1 MIRSLIRLIGILLAL
16 PILGLFALALFT
28 PITGWGIAYLAALN
42 LLAFGLIAVPR
53 WRRGSLTLIAIAMI
67 GLIAVPSIR
76 WVSIMQH
83 AWGPVRIV
91 TLPNGRAVRWID
103 TLIPEQDAILF
114 GETFM
119 RLLGGVSV
127 REHEGLAPAMVAAY
141 AEMDGE
147 MGVTASPVIGTYIGL
162 QRPSAFD
169 LILIEPESDDSKT
182 GVIFLHSFMGNVTR
196 QCWQLAQAVQ
206 TINAVTACPSTG
218 WIGDWWSPPGEAEIH
233 ATFEYLRGLGIEQI
247 YLGGFSNGGGGL
259 GRLISNLKDE
269 PGLKGIFFIAG
280 VHNSD
285 AVVEAGLPVLV
296 IQGRGDERMPVEAAR
311 QFVGALGDLATYVE
325 LDADHFLIV
334 KQAAQVQTALAD
346 WLQQQE
352 AIR

>member
-28 PITGWGIAYLAALN
+28 PITGWGIAYLAALG

-53 WRRGSLTLIAIAMI
+53 WRRGSSTIIAIAMMS
-67 GLIAVPSIR
+67 LIAIPSIR
-76 WVSIMQH
+76 WVSIMQQ
-83 AWGPVRIV
+83 AWEPVRIV

-103 TLIPEQDAILF
+103 TIIPEQDTILF

-119 RLLGGVSV
+119 RLLGGVSA
-127 REHEGLAPAMVAAY
+127 REHESLAPAMVAAY

-147 MGVTASPVIGTYIGL
+147 AGLTASPVISTYVGL

-169 LILIEPESDDSKT
+169 LVLIEPESEAPQT
-182 GVIFLHSFMGNVTR
+182 GVIFLHGFMGNITL

-218 WIGDWWSPPGEAEIH
+218 WIGDWWSPQGEAEIR
-233 ATFEYLRGLGIEQI
+233 ATFEYLHGLGIERI

-259 GRLISNLKDE
+259 GRLIANLKDE

-280 VHNSD
+280 VRNSE
-285 AVVEAGLPVLV
+285 AVAEAGLPVLV
-296 IQGRGDERMPVEAAR
+296 IQGRDDERMPVEAAR
-311 QFVGALGDLATYVE
+311 QFVDDVGELATYVE
-325 LDADHFLIV
+325 LEADHFLIV
-334 KQAAQVQTALAD
+334 KQAAQVQAALAD

-352 AIR
+352 AVS